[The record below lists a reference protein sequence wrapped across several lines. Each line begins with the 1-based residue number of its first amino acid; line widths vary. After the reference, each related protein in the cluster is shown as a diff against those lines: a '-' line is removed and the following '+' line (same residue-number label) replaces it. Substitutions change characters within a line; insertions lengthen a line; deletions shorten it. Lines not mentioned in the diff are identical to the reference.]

1 MTRTPE
7 TGDFWARRKAAVL
20 AEQQAEEQAAAA
32 AALQQEQAALE
43 ERPDDEILA
52 ELNLPDPDSLQ
63 PGDDITGFMARAVPD
78 RLRRRALRKLWRLN
92 PALANLDGLV
102 DYGEDF
108 NDPSMLLGNLQTAYQ
123 VGKGMMAHVEEMARQ
138 AEAAGREGDE
148 DVLAPPADD
157 ADTPPC
163 GTTSAPAE
171 DNEPDGVSP
180 WPEAPDPDDAP
191 TVQADAQT
199 QTQAPGID
207 AAPATPPPRR
217 MRFSFEG

>member
-7 TGDFWARRKAAVL
+7 TGDFWARRKAAVI
-20 AEQQAEEQAAAA
+20 AEQQAEEQANAA

-43 ERPDDEILA
+43 ERPDAEILA
-52 ELNLPDPDSLQ
+52 ELNLPDPDNLQ

-123 VGKGMMAHVEEMARQ
+123 VGKGMLAHVEEMARQ
-138 AEAAGREGDE
+138 AEAEAEKDE
-148 DVLAPPADD
+148 DTQPADD

-180 WPEAPDPDDAP
+180 WPEDPSTDDTTGVQARAEAPDI
-191 TVQADAQT
+191 T
-199 QTQAPGID
+199 
-207 AAPATPPPRR
+207 AAPAIPPPRR
-217 MRFSFEG
+217 MRFHFEG

>member
-1 MTRTPE
+1 MIRTPE

-32 AALQQEQAALE
+32 AALQQEHAALE

-52 ELNLPDPDSLQ
+52 ELTLPDPDSLQ
-63 PGDDITGFMARAVPD
+63 PGDDIIGFMAQAVPD
-78 RLRRRALRKLWRLN
+78 RLRRRALRQLWRLN

-123 VGKGMMAHVEEMARQ
+123 VGKGMFAHVEELARQ
-138 AEAAGREGDE
+138 AEAAGRDE
-148 DVLAPPADD
+148 DELAPRADD

-171 DNEPDGVSP
+171 DNEPDGISP
-180 WPEAPDPDDAP
+180 WPEDPATDD
-191 TVQADAQT
+191 TTGVQARAGPPEIT
-199 QTQAPGID
+199 

-217 MRFSFEG
+217 MRFHFEG